1 MKHVAFLLLL
11 LAIPAAAENS
21 PIRAISEELHYFNS
35 PMVLEL
41 DLNEFLKLPPGRTW
55 NPEAITRFSCRLVTF
70 GYLMLTASPTDP
82 NKVSFRASLK
92 NNSGKDKRIQM
103 TFATSERCVVKVD
116 PDGGGTCMGVLISP
130 SPTVRLVVTVDDY

>member
-1 MKHVAFLLLL
+1 MKRFALLLLL
-11 LAIPAAAENS
+11 LAAPAAAETS

-41 DLNEFLKLPPGRTW
+41 DLNEVLALGPGKTW

-70 GYLMLTASPTDP
+70 DYLMFTASPTDP
-82 NKVSFRASLK
+82 RKVSFRASIK
-92 NNSGKDKRIQM
+92 NNSGKDKRIQV
-103 TFATSERCVVKVD
+103 TLGTSAPCAVKVS
-116 PDGGGTCMGVLISP
+116 PDAGGACTGILIKP